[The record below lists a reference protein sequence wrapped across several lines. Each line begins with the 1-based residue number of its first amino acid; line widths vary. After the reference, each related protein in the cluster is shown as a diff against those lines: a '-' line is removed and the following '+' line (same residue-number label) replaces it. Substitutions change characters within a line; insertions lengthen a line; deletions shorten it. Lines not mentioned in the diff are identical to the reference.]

1 MTAIIELV
9 CKILGPIIDLIFKAI
24 GKAEENKKKFSKN
37 VSDFQ
42 NIQHT
47 TLQEE
52 EEALEDLK
60 DS

>member
-9 CKILGPIIDLIFKAI
+9 VKILGPVVDLIFKAI
-24 GKAEENKKKFSKN
+24 GKAEKRKKEFNEN
-37 VSDFQ
+37 VSEFQ

-47 TLQEE
+47 SISEE
-52 EEALEDLK
+52 EEALKEL